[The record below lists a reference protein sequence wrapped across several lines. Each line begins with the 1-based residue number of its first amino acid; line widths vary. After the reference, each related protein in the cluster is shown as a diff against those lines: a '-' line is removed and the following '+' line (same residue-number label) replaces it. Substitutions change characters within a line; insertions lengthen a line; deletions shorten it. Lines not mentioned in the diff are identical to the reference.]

1 MERPPAKVLLPL
13 VLVFALAALAVS
25 FAAEEPASQAEPDAE
40 VADAQGVLPPQIILG
55 TQKAPR
61 FPPAAL
67 AARFSGAVTVQVTVG
82 ADGKLEDV
90 KAIECNHPNVG
101 FEKAAVDAV
110 EEWRFEPAMKGSE
123 PVEYTTS
130 FRLNF
135 YSATRRGSYVTASGV
150 PSLARDDRSTD
161 EYRLSGVPRTLVTPG
176 NTGRKR

>member
-1 MERPPAKVLLPL
+1 MVRPPADVLLPL
-13 VLVFALAALAVS
+13 VLVFVLATLAVS
-25 FAAEEPASQAEPDAE
+25 FAAEEPPSEP
-40 VADAQGVLPPQIILG
+40 ADDVVEPQDVQPPQIILG
-55 TQKAPR
+55 TQKAPI

-67 AARFSGAVTVQVTVG
+67 AARFSGEVTVRVTVG
-82 ADGKLEDV
+82 VDGTVGDAEALEW
-90 KAIECNHPNVG
+90 NHPNVG